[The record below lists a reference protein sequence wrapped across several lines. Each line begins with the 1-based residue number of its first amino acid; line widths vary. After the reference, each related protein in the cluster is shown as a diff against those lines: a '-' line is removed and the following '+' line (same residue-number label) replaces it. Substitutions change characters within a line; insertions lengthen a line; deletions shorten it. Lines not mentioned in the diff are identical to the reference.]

1 MRLTRDE
8 IRERLCDI
16 SEKYCDADD
25 LKTLHTC
32 VQTKVFLKVWHDHS
46 SVSQRSGSRAVAPPL
61 NK

>member
-8 IRERLCDI
+8 IREWLCDI

-32 VQTKVFLKVWHDHS
+32 VQTKVFLKGVAR
-46 SVSQRSGSRAVAPPL
+46 SQFCFTEKRIQGCGPSFE
-61 NK
+61 